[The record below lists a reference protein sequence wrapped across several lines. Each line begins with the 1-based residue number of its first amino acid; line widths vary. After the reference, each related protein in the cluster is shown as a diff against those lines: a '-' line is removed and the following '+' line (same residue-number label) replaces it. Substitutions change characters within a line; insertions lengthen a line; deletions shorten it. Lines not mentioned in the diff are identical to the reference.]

1 MKFSI
6 YSYSTG
12 VIFSTLFLTACG
24 SAPEKPNPKKAQ
36 SVVFK
41 PLHQQNNTARQLKI
55 AKDRAYQL
63 KRARY
68 QAQYKNR
75 NRASLAHRFK
85 AVDSRCRR
93 VSKQE
98 IHRRMQIHMP
108 NIQRAARKHG
118 LSPKLL
124 LAVTYAESCFNPKAK
139 SRAGAKGMMQL
150 MPGTAKMMK
159 VKNSYDAY
167 QNVDGGA
174 KYLKR
179 MMRRFNNNIPLALAG
194 YNAGPGNVDKYKGI
208 PPFKE
213 TQSYVKG
220 IMARLRS

>member
-1 MKFSI
+1 MKFFI
-6 YSYSTG
+6 YSTG
-12 VIFSTLFLTACG
+12 FVFSALFLTACG
-24 SAPEKPNPKKAQ
+24 SAPEKPTQKAK

-41 PLHQQNNTARQLKI
+41 PLHQRSNATQQLKI
-55 AKDRAYQL
+55 AKNRAFEL

-68 QAQYKNR
+68 QAQYKKR
-75 NRASLAHRFK
+75 NKVSLAYRFK

-93 VSKQE
+93 VSPQE
-98 IHRRMQIHMP
+98 IHVRMQRHMP
-108 NIQRAARKHG
+108 AIQRAARKHG

-139 SRAGAKGMMQL
+139 SSAGARGMMQL

-159 VKNSYDAY
+159 VKNSYDPH
-167 QNVDGGA
+167 QNIDGGA

-179 MMRRFNNNIPLALAG
+179 MLVRFNNNISLALAG
-194 YNAGPGNVDKYKGI
+194 YNAGPGNVDKYGGI

>member
-6 YSYSTG
+6 YSTWL
-12 VIFSTLFLTACG
+12 VFSAVFLTGCG
-24 SAPEKPNPKKAQ
+24 SAPEKPTKKAK

-41 PLHQQNNTARQLKI
+41 PLHQSNHHAQQLKI
-55 AKDRAYQL
+55 AKNRAFEL

-68 QAQYKNR
+68 QAQYKQR
-75 NRASLAHRFK
+75 NKRSLAQRFK
-85 AVDSRCRR
+85 AVDNRCRR
-93 VSKQE
+93 VSQQE
-98 IHRRMQIHMP
+98 IHTRMQRHMP
-108 NIQRAARKHG
+108 SIQHAARKHG
-118 LSPKLL
+118 LNPKLL

-139 SRAGAKGMMQL
+139 SHAGARGMMQL

-159 VKNSYDAY
+159 VKNSYNAHE
-167 QNVDGGA
+167 NIDGGA

-179 MMRRFNNNIPLALAG
+179 MLVRFNNNISLALAG
-194 YNAGPGNVDKYKGI
+194 YNAGPGNVDKYNGI

-220 IMARLRS
+220 IMARLKS